1 MKLFR
6 CACGNRVF
14 FDNTECMACG
24 RQLGFDPIQMD
35 VLALDASANGR
46 LATAEG
52 AVYRRCNNFHR
63 YYNCNWLLPQADV
76 ENLCFSCRMNEVIPA
91 LDRPDNLK
99 LWTRMEE
106 AKRRLLYS
114 LLSFGLPLTG
124 DSALRFRFIEDHRRN
139 PDVFEEFVTTGRLG
153 NTITINI
160 AEADDAAR
168 HAAREQVNELYR
180 TVLGHLRHES
190 AHFYFGRLTG
200 SPAVLE
206 ECRSLF
212 GDERSDYAGAL
223 QTYYDNGPPADWP
236 ENFVSAYA
244 SAHPAEDFAETFAHF
259 LHITDALES
268 AVGAAHGRDSSL
280 NLAAMGRSNT
290 EDWIEAWIGLAITL
304 NEISRSLG
312 SDDPYPF
319 LLPEPVKRKLRFIDR
334 LVRQQGEPQAG

>member
-1 MKLFR
+1 
-6 CACGNRVF
+6 
-14 FDNTECMACG
+14 
-24 RQLGFDPIQMD
+24 
-35 VLALDASANGR
+35 LALDASTNGR
-46 LATAEG
+46 LTTAGG

-63 YYNCNWLLPQADV
+63 YYNCNWLLPQADA

-139 PDVFEEFVTTGRLG
+139 PDVFEEFVITGRLG

-190 AHFYFGRLTG
+190 AHFYFGLLTG
-200 SPAVLE
+200 SPEVLE

-223 QTYYDNGPPADWP
+223 RTYYDNGPPADWP
-236 ENFVSAYA
+236 EYFVSAYA

-268 AVGAAHGRDSSL
+268 ARAGSQLNAGAGPVGAG
-280 NLAAMGRSNT
+280 
-290 EDWIEAWIGLAITL
+290 DWIEAWIGLAITL

-334 LVRQQGEPQAG
+334 LVRQQGALQAG

>member
-1 MKLFR
+1 MKLFH
-6 CACGNRVF
+6 CTCGNRVF
-14 FDNTECMACG
+14 FDNTACVVCE
-24 RQLGFDPIQMD
+24 RQLGFEPDRLEII
-35 VLALDASANGR
+35 ALDAHIDGR
-46 LATAEG
+46 LTAPGG

-63 YYNCNWLLPQADV
+63 YYNCNWLLHREDS
-76 ENLCFSCRMNEVIPA
+76 EDLCFSCRMNEVIPA

-114 LLSFGLPLTG
+114 LLALKLPLTG
-124 DSALRFRFIEDHRRN
+124 ENALKFRFLEDNRRN
-139 PDVFEEFVTTGRLG
+139 PDVFESFVATGHFN

-168 HAAREQVNELYR
+168 HAAREQMHELYR

-190 AHFYFGRLTG
+190 GHFYFRTLTAQ
-200 SPAVLE
+200 PVLLD
-206 ECRSLF
+206 ECRTHF
-212 GDERSDYAGAL
+212 GDERDDYHGAL

-268 AVGAAHGRDSSL
+268 ARAGR
-280 NLAAMGRSNT
+280 LAPEAEAGQRD
-290 EDWIEAWIGLAITL
+290 DWIESWIGLAITL

-319 LLPEPVKRKLRFIDR
+319 LLPEPVKQKLGFIDR
-334 LVRQQGEPQAG
+334 LLRPQGELPAG